1 MKRPVV
7 LNLVLAVAVAVLAIR
22 LAVVEKAAV
31 AGGTAA
37 PADSVA
43 GAASGNFEPFDVTEE
58 FSHNPFSYFRG
69 HGLLLAAGD
78 SASCNAMTIGWGAL
92 GTIWGK
98 PAVTVYVRKSRYT
111 HGFMERGQ
119 YFTVMRFA
127 DNRVVD
133 YMGTHSGRD
142 GDKAQ
147 ALGLHVAYTGHGAP
161 YYTEAVE
168 VIECRTMSAA
178 VLSGDTFRDDVPQ
191 GMYTQGEDKDNWHS
205 QYIGEVVGAM
215 RRK

>member
-31 AGGTAA
+31 AGNAAA
-37 PADSVA
+37 PTDSVA
-43 GAASGNFEPFDVTEE
+43 AAASADFEPFDVTEE
-58 FSHNPFSYFRG
+58 FGHNPFSYFRG

-78 SASCNAMTIGWGAL
+78 STSSNAMTIGWGAL
-92 GTIWGK
+92 GTLWGK
-98 PAVTVYVRKSRYT
+98 PAVTVYVRQSRYT

-142 GDKAQ
+142 GDKAE
-147 ALGLHVAYTGHGAP
+147 ALDLHIAYTEHGAP
-161 YYTEAVE
+161 YYTEAME
-168 VIECRTMSAA
+168 VIECRTMCAT
-178 VLSGDTFRDDVPQ
+178 VLTGDTFRSETPQ
-191 GMYTQGEDKDNWHS
+191 EAYSKGSDAGDWHTQ
-205 QYIGEVVGAM
+205 YVGEVVGAM
-215 RRK
+215 RKK

>member
-31 AGGTAA
+31 AGNAAA
-37 PADSVA
+37 PTDSVA
-43 GAASGNFEPFDVTEE
+43 GTASDGFEPFDVTEV
-58 FSHNPFSYFRG
+58 FDHNPFTYFRG

-78 SASCNAMTIGWGAL
+78 SVSSNAMTIGWGAL
-92 GTIWGK
+92 GTVWGK

-111 HGFMERGQ
+111 HEFMERGQ

-127 DNRVVD
+127 DNRIVD

-142 GDKAQ
+142 GDKAR
-147 ALGLHVAYTGHGAP
+147 ALGLHIAYTEHGAP

-178 VLSGDTFRDDVPQ
+178 VLSGDTFRDDVPD
-191 GMYTQGEDKDNWHS
+191 MYSQDEDKDNWHS

>member
-7 LNLVLAVAVAVLAIR
+7 LNLVLAVAVAVLAVR
-22 LAVVEKAAV
+22 LAVVEKTAV
-31 AGGTAA
+31 AGDAAA
-37 PADSVA
+37 PNDTVA
-43 GAASGNFEPFDVTEE
+43 GASSADFEPFDVTED
-58 FSHNPFSYFRG
+58 FAHNPFTYFRG

-78 SASCNAMTIGWGAL
+78 STSSNAMTIGWGAL
-92 GTIWGK
+92 GTLWGK

-127 DNRVVD
+127 DNSIVD

-142 GDKAQ
+142 GDKAE
-147 ALGLHVAYTGHGAP
+147 ALGLHVAFTEHGAP

-168 VIECRTMSAA
+168 VIECRTMCAA
-178 VLSGDTFRDDVPQ
+178 VLTDDTFRSDAPREVYSNVGDDSDRH
-191 GMYTQGEDKDNWHS
+191 TQ
-205 QYIGEVVGAM
+205 YVGEVVSAM

>member
-31 AGGTAA
+31 AGTATV
-37 PADSVA
+37 PTDSVS
-43 GAASGNFEPFDVTEE
+43 GAPSGDFESFDVTEL
-58 FSHNPFSYFRG
+58 FDHNPFGYFRG

-78 SASCNAMTIGWGAL
+78 STSSNAMTIGWGAL
-92 GTIWGK
+92 GPLWGK

-111 HGFMERGQ
+111 HEFMERGQ

-142 GDKAQ
+142 GDKAA
-147 ALGLHVAYTGHGAP
+147 ALGLHVAYTEHGAP

-168 VIECRTMSAA
+168 VIECRTMCVT
-178 VLSGDTFRDDVPQ
+178 VLTDDTFRSDAPKEAYAND
-191 GMYTQGEDKDNWHS
+191 EDSTDRHS

>member
-43 GAASGNFEPFDVTEE
+43 GAASGDFEPFDVTEE

-178 VLSGDTFRDDVPQ
+178 VLSCDTFRDDVPQ

>member
-7 LNLVLAVAVAVLAIR
+7 LNLVLAVSVAVLAIR

-43 GAASGNFEPFDVTEE
+43 GAASGDFEPFDVTEE

>member
-31 AGGTAA
+31 AGNAAA
-37 PADSVA
+37 PTDSVA
-43 GAASGNFEPFDVTEE
+43 GTASGGFEPFDVTEV
-58 FSHNPFSYFRG
+58 FDHNPFAYFRG

-78 SASCNAMTIGWGAL
+78 SVSSNAMTIGWGAL
-92 GTIWGK
+92 GTVWGK

-111 HGFMERGQ
+111 HEFMERGQ

-127 DNRVVD
+127 DNRIVD

-142 GDKAQ
+142 GDKAR
-147 ALGLHVAYTGHGAP
+147 ALGLHIAYTEHGAP

-178 VLSGDTFRDDVPQ
+178 VLSGDTFRDDVPD
-191 GMYTQGEDKDNWHS
+191 MYSQDEDKDNWHS

>member
-1 MKRPVV
+1 MKKPVV

-147 ALGLHVAYTGHGAP
+147 ALGLHVAYTEHGAP

>member
-31 AGGTAA
+31 AGNAAA
-37 PADSVA
+37 PTDSVA
-43 GAASGNFEPFDVTEE
+43 GTASDGFEPFDVTEV
-58 FSHNPFSYFRG
+58 FDHNPFAYFRG

-78 SASCNAMTIGWGAL
+78 SVSSNAMTIGWGAL
-92 GTIWGK
+92 GTVWGK

-111 HGFMERGQ
+111 HEFMERGQ

-142 GDKAQ
+142 GDKAR
-147 ALGLHVAYTGHGAP
+147 ALGLHIAYTEHGAP

-178 VLSGDTFRDDVPQ
+178 VLSGDTFRDDVPD
-191 GMYTQGEDKDNWHS
+191 MYSQDEDKDNWHS